1 MQNILFLCYL
11 RCTRRV
17 HWRLWPQGG
26 WSFDINQE
34 AFNSCTG
41 IFWSLNWEQT
51 QNRCLKMLPK
61 PKLFS
66 TNLASNSVQPQRDAA
81 CQRYQ
86 AQICLCRYVLISVF
100 FLNNCRVR
108 LQKCA
113 RKFLWKRAMQT
124 RWPQKW
130 RVGIHGLMSGDFDVW
145 WFSLAY
151 SLQGMWRSFLPRKRA
166 STCCWVPRRTH
177 VLPNPGIEGW
187 RVYYIAGIL

>member
-26 WSFDINQE
+26 RSFDIHQE

-41 IFWSLNWEQT
+41 VFWSLNWEQT
-51 QNRCLKMLPK
+51 QNKCLKMLPK
-61 PKLFS
+61 PKWFS
-66 TNLASNSVQPQRDAA
+66 TDLASNSVQPQRDAA
-81 CQRYQ
+81 GQRYQ
-86 AQICLCRYVLISVF
+86 AQICLCQFVSISE
-100 FLNNCRVR
+100 LNETIAESVR

-130 RVGIHGLMSGDFDVW
+130 RVGIPWIFDVW
-145 WFSLAY
+145 WFSLAHRAY

-166 STCCWVPRRTH
+166 STCC
-177 VLPNPGIEGW
+177 
-187 RVYYIAGIL
+187 